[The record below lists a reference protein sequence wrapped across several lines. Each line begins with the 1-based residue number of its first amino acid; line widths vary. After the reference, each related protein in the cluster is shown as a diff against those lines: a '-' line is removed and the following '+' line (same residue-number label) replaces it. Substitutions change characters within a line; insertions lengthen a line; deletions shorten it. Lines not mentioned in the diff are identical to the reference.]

1 MSAIVIGGGLIHYE
15 AFGHGEPILFI
26 HGWLG
31 SWRYWMRTMEE
42 LSADYRAYALDL
54 WGFGDSDKSQERYS
68 VDDYITLLSDF
79 MEGMGIVQA
88 SLVGHALGATVA
100 LRFSIMHPD
109 RVYRLA
115 TVSLPV
121 TSAAISGRLRDFA
134 SNAPLAKML
143 WWRQITHKE
152 VQQESDKMAENVL
165 SLSIQSVAEVDTQTL
180 IQQVSHLTLAV
191 YGEKDNVVD
200 PMPVRALNGQRAN
213 LRPIGLADSKHFP
226 MLEETNKFNRLLK
239 DFLELKVENNDLS
252 ALSSLELKEEWKRR
266 TR

>member
-1 MSAIVIGGGLIHYE
+1 MSATVINGGLVHYE
-15 AFGHGEPILFI
+15 AFGRGRPVIFI

-42 LSADYRAYALDL
+42 LSSDYRAYALDL

-68 VDDYITLLSDF
+68 VSDYTNLLSEF

-100 LRFSIMHPD
+100 LRFSILYPD
-109 RVYRLA
+109 SVYRLA
-115 TVSLPV
+115 TVSLPI
-121 TSAAISGRLRDFA
+121 TPAAISGRLLDFA
-134 SNAPLAKML
+134 SNSPLAKMF

-152 VQQESDKMAENVL
+152 VQQEAEKMADNVI
-165 SLSIQSVAEVDTQTL
+165 SLSVQSVAEVDTQTL
-180 IQQVSHLTLAV
+180 LQQVPHLTLAV

-200 PMPVRALNGQRAN
+200 PVPFRALDNQRPN
-213 LRPIGLADSKHFP
+213 VRPIGLADSKHFP

-239 DFLELKVENNDLS
+239 DFLALADNDLS
-252 ALSSLELKEEWKRR
+252 ALELKEEWKRR